1 MQKRMDVES
10 IGASEAA
17 LRVAIYARVSTGR
30 QAEHDLSIPD
40 QIAQI
45 GAWST
50 VRGFNAVAQ
59 YIEPGATATD
69 DKRPEFQRLIE
80 RACDGEHAFDLI
92 AVHSYSRFFRD
103 AFGLEFY
110 LRKLAK
116 HRVKLI
122 SITQELGDD
131 PAQVMM
137 RQVIALFDEYQSKE
151 NAKHVTRALKENARQ
166 GFWNGS
172 LPPYGYKTVEVEK
185 RGARIKKK
193 LDIDAV
199 EAEMVRVVF
208 RLFLEGDGAGSMGV
222 KAIVVW
228 LNAHGYR
235 TRGGAT
241 WGVGPIHRMLGNPA
255 YTGKHRFNRV
265 DRRTKRK
272 KDEAEHVIID
282 VPAIITPDA
291 FDQVQKLLHERDP
304 RVTPPRVVTGP
315 ILLTGLA
322 FCASCGGAMTL
333 RTGTSKTG
341 KVHRYYTCSTCNR
354 HGKTACKGRSIQMD
368 RLDSM
373 VTETIAERLM
383 QPERIAGLLSALSQQ
398 RAEEACTVDE
408 RIGRLEHAAREVEE
422 RLSRLYRAIEDGVA
436 ELDDMLKDR
445 IASLKAER
453 EKTRGALERTRS
465 TSRPKFQISR
475 PLIERF
481 AVTMREKMCSGE
493 VPFRKAYLGAI
504 LDRIEVDDG
513 KVRIIGR
520 KDVLEQAVARDGTFT
535 PGVRSFVRN
544 WRSGRHS
551 NRNVNCLILPC
562 FANCPSSFASHFV
575 SQFASRS
582 PAPNFVRRE
591 VHG

>member
-1 MQKRMDVES
+1 MARHLDAGEFVP
-10 IGASEAA
+10 ANEAP
-17 LRVAIYARVSTGR
+17 RVAVYARVSTGR

-40 QIAQI
+40 QIAQMS
-45 GAWST
+45 AWCQARGHT
-50 VRGFNAVAQ
+50 VAAEF
-59 YIEPGATATD
+59 IEPGATATD
-69 DKRPEFQRLIE
+69 GKRPEFQRMIE
-80 RACDGEHAFDLI
+80 RACEGDRAFDLI

-110 LRKLAK
+110 VRKLAK

-137 RQVIALFDEYQSKE
+137 RQVIALFDDYQS
-151 NAKHVTRALKENARQ
+151 KENARQ

-172 LPPYGYKTVEVEK
+172 LPPYGFKTVEVEK

-193 LDIDAV
+193 LGIDPV
-199 EAEMVRVVF
+199 EAEMVRTVF
-208 RLFLEGDGAGSMGV
+208 RLFLEGDQGSGSMGV

-228 LNAHGYR
+228 LNSHGYR
-235 TRGGAT
+235 TRKGAT

-255 YTGKHRFNRV
+255 YRGEHRFNRV

-272 KDEAEHVIID
+272 KDESGQVAIE
-282 VPAIITPDA
+282 VPAIVAPEA
-291 FDQVQKLLHERDP
+291 FEQVQKLLKQRDP

-322 FCASCGGAMTL
+322 FCATCGDAMTL

-341 KVHRYYTCSTCNR
+341 KVHRYYACSTCNR

-368 RLDSM
+368 KLDGL
-373 VTETIAERLM
+373 VTETVAERLL
-383 QPERIAGLLSALSQQ
+383 QPDRIAGILALLANE
-398 RAEEACTVDE
+398 RAGKAAAVED
-408 RIGRLEHAAREVEE
+408 RIGRLEQEANDAEQ
-422 RLSRLYRAIEDGVA
+422 RLSRLYRMVEEGVA
-436 ELDDMLKDR
+436 ELDDLLKER
-445 IASLKAER
+445 IAGLKAER
-453 EKTRGALERTRS
+453 ERTHAAMDRVRS
-465 TSRPKFQISR
+465 EARPKFQISR

-481 AVTMREKMCSGE
+481 AVSMREKMCCGD

-504 LDRIEVDDG
+504 LDRIEVDDR
-513 KVRIIGR
+513 VIRIIGQ

-544 WRSGRHS
+544 WRRGRDSNPRYGYPYSGFRD
-551 NRNVNCLILPC
+551 RPIQPL
-562 FANCPSSFASHFV
+562 
-575 SQFASRS
+575 
-582 PAPNFVRRE
+582 
-591 VHG
+591 

>member
-1 MQKRMDVES
+1 M
-10 IGASEAA
+10 
-17 LRVAIYARVSTGR
+17 
-30 QAEHDLSIPD
+30 
-40 QIAQI
+40 
-45 GAWST
+45 
-50 VRGFNAVAQ
+50 
-59 YIEPGATATD
+59 
-69 DKRPEFQRLIE
+69 
-80 RACDGEHAFDLI
+80 
-92 AVHSYSRFFRD
+92 
-103 AFGLEFY
+103 
-110 LRKLAK
+110 
-116 HRVKLI
+116 
-122 SITQELGDD
+122 
-131 PAQVMM
+131 
-137 RQVIALFDEYQSKE
+137 IALFDEYQSKE
-151 NAKHVTRALKENARQ
+151 NAKHISCWSRSDKHRDWVTRALKENARQ

-172 LPPYGYKTVEVEK
+172 TPPVGYKTVEVEK

-199 EAEMVRVVF
+199 EAEMVRLVF

-228 LNAHGYR
+228 LNTRGYCRGACLAATNKCYR

-255 YTGKHRFNRV
+255 YTGKHHFNRV

-291 FDQVQKLLHERDP
+291 FDQVQKLPPRRLQAAANGQPHERDP

-322 FCASCGGAMTL
+322 FCASCGGAMTSSL
-333 RTGTSKTG
+333 LAHRFYRTPAAPPFGSMRRRTGTSKTG

-354 HGKTACKGRSIQMD
+354 HGKTACTGRSIQMD
-368 RLDSM
+368 RLDDL
-373 VTETIAERLM
+373 VTETIATRLM
-383 QPERIAGLLSALSQQ
+383 QPDRIAGLLSALLQQ
-398 RAEEACTVDE
+398 RAEEASTVDE
-408 RIGRLEHAAREVEE
+408 RIGRLEHEAREVEE

-453 EKTRGALERTRS
+453 EKTRGHFLLAAVSKHRGALERTRS
-465 TSRPKFQISR
+465 ASRPKFQISR
-475 PLIERF
+475 ALIERF
-481 AVTMREKMCSGE
+481 AVTIREKMCSGE

-504 LDRIEVDDG
+504 LDRIEVDGG

-520 KDVLEQAVARDGTFT
+520 KDVLEQAVARDGTST

-544 WRSGRHS
+544 WRSGRAS
-551 NRNVNCLILPC
+551 QYRVNCLYIRSNYYGLPMIYPQIYPHLTP
-562 FANCPSSFASHFV
+562 PSSRLKLERVSSSITACFV
-575 SQFASRS
+575 ACMFTACN
-582 PAPNFVRRE
+582 PAINI
-591 VHG
+591 